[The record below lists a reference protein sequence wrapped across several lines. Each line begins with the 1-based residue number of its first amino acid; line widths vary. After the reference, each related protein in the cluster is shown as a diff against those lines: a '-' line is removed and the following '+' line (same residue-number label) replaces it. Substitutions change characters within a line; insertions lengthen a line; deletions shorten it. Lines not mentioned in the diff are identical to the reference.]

1 MFSKVCPP
9 LLDQLDLPAICN
21 WAEVDGEEDDV
32 RQQRR
37 DDLVPDLQ
45 EKRNEKEGCR
55 LDIFV
60 FLSVKCGPG
69 LGLSQ
74 GVTDCH

>member
-1 MFSKVCPP
+1 MFKSVSNVCSP

-32 RQQRR
+32 SQQRR

-45 EKRNEKEGCR
+45 
-55 LDIFV
+55 
-60 FLSVKCGPG
+60 
-69 LGLSQ
+69 
-74 GVTDCH
+74 

>member
-1 MFSKVCPP
+1 MKMFSKVCPP

-45 EKRNEKEGCR
+45 
-55 LDIFV
+55 
-60 FLSVKCGPG
+60 
-69 LGLSQ
+69 
-74 GVTDCH
+74 

>member
-1 MFSKVCPP
+1 MLVISSPCLNLIIKMFKSVSKVCSP

-45 EKRNEKEGCR
+45 KSRNEKKGRR

-60 FLSVKCGPG
+60 FF
-69 LGLSQ
+69 
-74 GVTDCH
+74 